1 MAKSFPQLK
10 PPISRGKRYSLRTLF
25 IVSGVIAAPFLLLAN
40 LRHSVRPEESVA
52 SPLYLVL
59 GVAAVVLAAAIGSAL
74 GSTPGMVAAAGLA
87 AISWI
92 AVVLLGG
99 VFSKELMAVLPAHI
113 VGSVGTLAV
122 LAYVA
127 RSAKMAEDDAT
138 HHRLLKL
145 LQAKR
150 DVRSAL
156 DFRGKRSPIADDRAP
171 KSD

>member
-1 MAKSFPQLK
+1 MAKSLPRLK
-10 PPISRGKRYSLRTLF
+10 TQVSRGKRYSLRTLF
-25 IVSGVIAAPFLLLAN
+25 IVSGVIAVPFLLLAN
-40 LRHSVRPEESVA
+40 LRHSVRLEESVA
-52 SPLYLVL
+52 SPLYLLL
-59 GVAAVVLAAAIGSAL
+59 GVAGVVLAAAIGSAMD
-74 GSTPGMVAAAGLA
+74 STPGMVAAAGLA
-87 AISWI
+87 AACWI

-113 VGSVGTLAV
+113 ASSVATLAV

-127 RSAKMAEDDAT
+127 RRAKMSDDDET

-156 DFRGKRSPIADDRAP
+156 DSKNKRSPIADGPAAN
-171 KSD
+171 SE